1 MLRMPGREASAV
13 VRISAVARGRAASS
27 PGSESGEFCTIG
39 LRVAMRTAGLRH
51 DGEMDVATH
60 PRLIALRDAVG
71 ARGGVA
77 RTVTLIR
84 AGHSRAR
91 IGVALDAGLLVR
103 VRRGWVALPGADAE
117 LVAAARGAV
126 VLTCVTAARRLGLWV
141 LAEDRCHVAAD
152 PHRGGPAPERATVH
166 WARPLV
172 PRGVDE
178 LVDPIENVLATV
190 ASCQPHEAALTVWDS
205 AVRQG
210 LVSKAELGRLPLGPA
225 SRALLDAVEEYTDS
239 GIETL
244 FRVRL
249 RWLRVRILHQI
260 WLAGHRAD
268 FLLGERLVVQIDGGH
283 HVDGQRAAD
292 LAHDAALMLQGYH
305 VLRFTYAQI
314 VGDWPAV
321 QSAIMRA
328 VAQRLH
334 LA

>member
-1 MLRMPGREASAV
+1 M
-13 VRISAVARGRAASS
+13 
-27 PGSESGEFCTIG
+27 
-39 LRVAMRTAGLRH
+39 
-51 DGEMDVATH
+51 
-60 PRLIALRDAVG
+60 
-71 ARGGVA
+71 
-77 RTVTLIR
+77 
-84 AGHSRAR
+84 
-91 IGVALDAGLLVR
+91 
-103 VRRGWVALPGADAE
+103 
-117 LVAAARGAV
+117 
-126 VLTCVTAARRLGLWV
+126 

>member
-1 MLRMPGREASAV
+1 
-13 VRISAVARGRAASS
+13 
-27 PGSESGEFCTIG
+27 
-39 LRVAMRTAGLRH
+39 
-51 DGEMDVATH
+51 MDVATH
-60 PRLIALRDAVG
+60 PRLRALTEAVR
-71 ARGGVA
+71 ARQGVA

-84 AGHSRAR
+84 AGHSRSR
-91 IGVALDAGLLVR
+91 IAGALDAGMLVR
-103 VRRGWVALPGADAE
+103 VRRGWVALPAADPE
-117 LVAAARGAV
+117 LVAAARDAV

-152 PHRGGPAPERATVH
+152 PHRGGPAPEAVTVH
-166 WARPLV
+166 WARPVV
-172 PRGVDE
+172 PRHTDA
-178 LVDPIENVLATV
+178 LVDPVENVLVAV

-210 LVSKAELGRLPLGPA
+210 LVTKAELARLPLAPA
-225 SRALLDAVEEYTDS
+225 GRAVLAAVEEFTDS

-268 FLLGERLVVQIDGGH
+268 FLIGERLVVQADGGH
-283 HVDGQRAAD
+283 HVGAQRAED
-292 LAHDAALMLQGYH
+292 LAHDAELMLRGYH

-328 VAQRLH
+328 LAQRLH

>member
-1 MLRMPGREASAV
+1 MR
-13 VRISAVARGRAASS
+13 ARQ
-27 PGSESGEFCTIG
+27 
-39 LRVAMRTAGLRH
+39 
-51 DGEMDVATH
+51 
-60 PRLIALRDAVG
+60 
-71 ARGGVA
+71 GVA

-84 AGHSRAR
+84 AGHSRSR
-91 IGVALDAGLLVR
+91 IAGALDAGMLVR
-103 VRRGWVALPGADAE
+103 VRRGWVALPAADPE
-117 LVAAARGAV
+117 LVAAARDAV

-152 PHRGGPAPERATVH
+152 PHRGGPAPEAVTVH
-166 WARPLV
+166 WARPVV
-172 PRGVDE
+172 PRHTDA
-178 LVDPIENVLATV
+178 LVDPVENVLVAV

-210 LVSKAELGRLPLGPA
+210 LVTKAELARLPLAPA
-225 SRALLDAVEEYTDS
+225 GRAVLAAVEEFTDS

-268 FLLGERLVVQIDGGH
+268 FLIGERLVVQADGGH
-283 HVDGQRAAD
+283 HVGAQRAED
-292 LAHDAALMLQGYH
+292 LAHDAELMLRGYH

-328 VAQRLH
+328 LAQRLH

>member
-1 MLRMPGREASAV
+1 MTGWTSPHTPDCALTEA
-13 VRISAVARGRAASS
+13 VRARQ
-27 PGSESGEFCTIG
+27 
-39 LRVAMRTAGLRH
+39 
-51 DGEMDVATH
+51 
-60 PRLIALRDAVG
+60 
-71 ARGGVA
+71 GVA

-84 AGHSRAR
+84 AGHSRSR
-91 IGVALDAGLLVR
+91 IAGALDAGMLVR
-103 VRRGWVALPGADAE
+103 VRRGWVALPGAEPE
-117 LVAAARGAV
+117 LVAAARDAV

-152 PHRGGPAPERATVH
+152 PHRGGPAPEAVTVH
-166 WARPLV
+166 WARPVV
-172 PRGVDE
+172 PRHTDA
-178 LVDPIENVLATV
+178 LVDPVENVLVAV

-210 LVSKAELGRLPLGPA
+210 LVTKAELARLPLGPA
-225 SRALLDAVEEYTDS
+225 GRAVLAAVEEFTDS

-268 FLLGERLVVQIDGGH
+268 FLIGERLVVQADGGH
-283 HVDGQRAAD
+283 HVGAQRAED
-292 LAHDAALMLQGYH
+292 LAHDAELMLRGYH

-328 VAQRLH
+328 LAQRLH